1 MMDEDHRRD
10 DHGCDRA
17 RAWASLELDG
27 ELSQLESALLAAH
40 VRRCASC
47 AAAIAEMRAVATLLR
62 AAPPEAP
69 SRPLTIAAAASRR
82 RPLAVRLALAATL
95 AALAASLGVLAGSYG
110 GDSPRP
116 APPVEGDIAL
126 LPTQDEERDDSRRL
140 RPQPGGPLVQ
150 PLAPA
155 AGRGRGV

>member
-1 MMDEDHRRD
+1 MMGEGHRLEDQ
-10 DHGCDRA
+10 GCDRA

-27 ELSQLESALLAAH
+27 ELSQLESALLASH
-40 VRRCASC
+40 VRRCAPC
-47 AAAIAEMRAVATLLR
+47 ATAVAEMRAATSLLR
-62 AAPPEAP
+62 AAPPEAL
-69 SRPLTIAAAASRR
+69 SRPLTIAAPPARR

-95 AALAASLGVLAGSYG
+95 AALAASLGVLAGSVG

-116 APPVEGDIAL
+116 APPAGGDIAL

-155 AGRGRGV
+155 GRGRGV